1 MSKPIPILKLT
12 LDKGVNYD
20 DIKNNPQIVSFV
32 IDEMVDAVKDGIKS
46 KRRNISLFQ
55 IYDSNYIIGLDKK
68 QWKPS
73 LESALKH
80 YENKEEYI
88 KCSEIKKIIESL

>member
-1 MSKPIPILKLT
+1 MSKPIPILRLT
-12 LDKGVNYD
+12 LDEGVTYD
-20 DIKNNPQIVSFV
+20 DVKNNPQIVSIV
-32 IDEMVDAVKDGIKS
+32 MDELVGAVKDGIKS
-46 KRRNISLFQ
+46 KRRNVPLFQ
-55 IYDSNYIIGLDKK
+55 INNSNYIVSLDKK

-88 KCSEIKKIIESL
+88 KCSEIKKMIDSL